1 MHFAFGIVKLF
12 PGGGL
17 QRDCV
22 EIARQLLHS
31 GHDVTIFTS
40 HFDDGE
46 FARGLSVRILPNNL
60 RTNHGKQK
68 RFSDDFSATQRGQFD
83 LSLGFDKLAGLDVLY
98 CADPSI
104 LWRVK
109 QNWYLYLRPR
119 YRAFIGL
126 ERQSFAKGNRTSILL
141 QDAHQLDGYQK
152 AWRTELER
160 IALVPPTIAQ
170 DRQRPEFRRDGTRER
185 VRRQLGLTDADWAW
199 ITIQVQPHTKGLD
212 RTLRALQCFPKA
224 RLLIV
229 GLNASDTSAR
239 HCVRLARRLGV
250 EQQVQWAGHREDIPE
265 LLSAGDI
272 LIHPARYDTTG
283 SVILEA
289 ILNELPVIATQACG
303 YAHHVAIS
311 KSGIVLPEPFDFQ
324 ELLAELHL
332 LQDELKRQNF
342 AVRARIYSQRQRFNL
357 GKTHVA
363 NMIIMLAEDQKNLAA
378 AVAPSDCAGHGLV
391 VARGRSLGRG
401 SSSKVENRV

>member
-22 EIARQLLHS
+22 EIARQLLLS

-40 HFDDGE
+40 SLDDGE
-46 FARGLSVRILPNNL
+46 FARGLNIRLLPNNL
-60 RTNHGKQK
+60 RTNHAKQT
-68 RFSDDFSATQRGQFD
+68 RFSDDFNVAQCGQFD

-104 LWRVK
+104 LRRVK
-109 QNWYLYLRPR
+109 KNWYLYLRPR
-119 YRAFIGL
+119 YRALIEL
-126 ERQSFAKGNRTSILL
+126 ERQSFARGSRTSILL
-141 QDAHQLDGYQK
+141 QDAHQLEGYQK
-152 AWRTELER
+152 AWRTELGR
-160 IALVPPTIAQ
+160 IALVAPTIAQ
-170 DRQRPEFRRDGTRER
+170 DRQRPELRRDGTRER
-185 VRRQLGLTDADWAW
+185 VRRRLGLTDADWAW
-199 ITIQVQPHTKGLD
+199 ITIQVQPRTKGLD
-212 RTLRALQCFPKA
+212 RTLRALQRFPKA

-229 GLNASDTSAR
+229 GLSAGDRTAR
-239 HCVRLARRLGV
+239 HCVRLARGLGV

-265 LLSAGDI
+265 LLSAADI

-289 ILNELPVIATQACG
+289 ILNELPVITTEACG
-303 YAHHVAIS
+303 YARHLVIS

-324 ELLAELHL
+324 QLLAELHP
-332 LQDELKRQNF
+332 LQAELTRQNL
-342 AVRARIYSQRQRFNL
+342 AKQARIYGQHQRFNL

-363 NMIIMLAEDQKNLAA
+363 NMIIMLAEDRKNPTAA
-378 AVAPSDCAGHGLV
+378 FTPGGRASHGLV
-391 VARGRSLGRG
+391 GAGGRSLGER
-401 SSSKVENRV
+401 SSGEVESHV

>member
-31 GHDVTIFTS
+31 GHNVTIFTS
-40 HFDDGE
+40 SLDDGE
-46 FARGLSVRILPNNL
+46 FARGLNIRLLPNNL
-60 RTNHGKQK
+60 RTNHAKQK
-68 RFSDDFSATQRGQFD
+68 RFSDDFSVAQRGQFD

-109 QNWYLYLRPR
+109 QHWHLYLRPR
-119 YRAFIGL
+119 YRAIIDL
-126 ERQSFAKGNRTSILL
+126 ERQSFAKGKRTSILL
-141 QDAHQLDGYQK
+141 QDVRQLDGYQK

-160 IALVPPTIAQ
+160 IVLVPPTIAT
-170 DRQRPEFRRDGTRER
+170 DRQRPELRRDGTRER
-185 VRRQLGLTDADWAW
+185 VRRLLGLTDADWAW
-199 ITIQVQPHTKGLD
+199 ITIQVQPRTKGLD
-212 RTLRALQCFPKA
+212 RTLRALQRFPKA

-229 GLNASDTSAR
+229 GLSARDRTAR
-239 HCVRLARRLGV
+239 HCVRLARRFGV
-250 EQQVQWAGHREDIPE
+250 QHQVRWAGHREDIPE
-265 LLSAGDI
+265 LLSAADI

-289 ILNELPVIATQACG
+289 ILNELPVITTGACG
-303 YAHHVAIS
+303 YARHLAIA
-311 KSGIVLPEPFDFQ
+311 KSGIVLPEPFDFD
-324 ELLAELHL
+324 EFLTELHL
-332 LQDELKRQNF
+332 LQPDLKRRNLGEH
-342 AVRARIYSQRQRFNL
+342 ARIYGQRQRFNL

-363 NMIIMLAEDQKNLAA
+363 NLIIMLAKDRKDLIATPHRAA
-378 AVAPSDCAGHGLV
+378 ALV
-391 VARGRSLGRG
+391 VAL
-401 SSSKVENRV
+401 